1 MFRVLV
7 VDDHAFIRAGVK
19 LVMSQEGFEIAG
31 EADNGID
38 AVQKAR
44 DLLPDL
50 IVLDISIPKLDGLE
64 VIGRL
69 NGAASAIKV
78 LVLTSQ
84 SAEYFSHRCMKAGAA
99 GFVSKA
105 GDLDELIKAARA
117 VMQGYSYFPNI
128 SVNSVRRTDMDTSE
142 SERIALL
149 SDREIT
155 ILQQLARGYSNK
167 QIADSMLLS
176 NKTVST
182 YKSRMIEKLNIK
194 TLMDL
199 ADLAR
204 RHGLV

>member
-7 VDDHAFIRAGVK
+7 VDDHPFIRAGVK
-19 LVMSQEGFEIAG
+19 LVLNQEGFEVVG

-38 AVQKAR
+38 AVQMAR

-50 IVLDISIPKLDGLE
+50 IVLDIAIPRLDGLE

-78 LVLTSQ
+78 LILTSQ
-84 SAEYFSHRCMKAGAA
+84 SAEYFSHRCMKAGAT

-105 GDLDELIKAARA
+105 GDLGELAKAARA
-117 VMQGYSYFPNI
+117 VMEGYSYFPSI
-128 SVNSVRRTDMDTSE
+128 SVSSVRRTDMDASE

-149 SDREIT
+149 SDRELL
-155 ILQQLARGYSNK
+155 ILQQLARGFTNK
-167 QIADSMLLS
+167 EIGDAMLLS
-176 NKTVST
+176 NKTIST
-182 YKSRMIEKLNIK
+182 YKARMIEKLNVK
-194 TLMDL
+194 TLVDL